1 MKRIAAYSLML
12 VVFFGMLS
20 GCGQATEKQSQ
31 SPAGKTPKDT
41 IVFAQGSD
49 ITSLDP
55 HIGKQL
61 RAFAVTCNMFEQIVK
76 FDENMNVVPSL
87 AESWERISD
96 TEVKFKLRKD
106 VKWHDGSDFTAEDIK
121 FSYERVM
128 NTPNVANNI
137 AFLKSV
143 SVVDEYTVILETK
156 YPYPPV
162 LAALTTPPCSIV
174 PKKVVESDPK
184 NFALHP
190 VGSGPYKF
198 VEWKPDEYCKLEAF
212 DAYYGEKAKT
222 KYLVMKVVPESTQ
235 RSIMLETGEID
246 VAYDIPPGDVARLE
260 KTKGVALLKSNSMK
274 TTMLNFNTKS
284 KGPLGD
290 KRVRQAI
297 AHAIDKAGIVEG
309 VLNNLA
315 YVGILPVPPAAF
327 GFDDKVEDLKFDIA
341 AAKALMKEAGYE
353 KGFSCTVW
361 VDDDQTYT
369 EICTVIQNQLLEIGI
384 NLNIEVMKQATKQ
397 NRLYEKQ
404 DFDINMS
411 YFNNIVGDA
420 DYNLYSNFH
429 PASASNHCYYNNP
442 KVTDLIIKSR
452 NQFSDADRKKSYEE
466 IYGILMDE
474 VPCITL
480 YYDEMCVGTNE
491 NVEGFKLNKIGAH
504 KYKDVVVYK

>member
-1 MKRIAAYSLML
+1 
-12 VVFFGMLS
+12 
-20 GCGQATEKQSQ
+20 
-31 SPAGKTPKDT
+31 
-41 IVFAQGSD
+41 
-49 ITSLDP
+49 
-55 HIGKQL
+55 
-61 RAFAVTCNMFEQIVK
+61 
-76 FDENMNVVPSL
+76 
-87 AESWERISD
+87 
-96 TEVKFKLRKD
+96 
-106 VKWHDGSDFTAEDIK
+106 
-121 FSYERVM
+121 
-128 NTPNVANNI
+128 
-137 AFLKSV
+137 
-143 SVVDEYTVILETK
+143 
-156 YPYPPV
+156 
-162 LAALTTPPCSIV
+162 
-174 PKKVVESDPK
+174 
-184 NFALHP
+184 
-190 VGSGPYKF
+190 
-198 VEWKPDEYCKLEAF
+198 
-212 DAYYGEKAKT
+212 
-222 KYLVMKVVPESTQ
+222 MKVVPESTQ

-297 AHAIDKAGIVEG
+297 AHAIDKAGLVEG

-315 YVGILPVPPAAF
+315 YVGLLPVPPAAF